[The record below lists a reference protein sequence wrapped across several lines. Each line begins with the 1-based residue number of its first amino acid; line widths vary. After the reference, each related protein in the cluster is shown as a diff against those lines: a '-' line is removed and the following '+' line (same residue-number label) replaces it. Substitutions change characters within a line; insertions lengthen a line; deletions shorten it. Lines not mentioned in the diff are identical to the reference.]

1 MSQIIA
7 STCANCFH
15 PKENHQGV
23 CNGSLTCMCTKYI
36 APFLYEFAHRVEQEK
51 HLRKDFY
58 RRCEFILREIP
69 QTRNAGEKSFSKIY
83 REIWYGFKIRK
94 EGTKLTT
101 DEWKRLP
108 HDDTI
113 NRAKRKVKQ
122 DYPELA
128 TYDKQ
133 VLFHQTAIYQALME
147 MAVE

>member
-1 MSQIIA
+1 M
-7 STCANCFH
+7 F
-15 PKENHQGV
+15 
-23 CNGSLTCMCTKYI
+23 
-36 APFLYEFAHRVEQEK
+36 EFAHRVEEEK

-69 QTRNAGEKSFSKIY
+69 ATRNAGEKSFAKIY
-83 REIWYGFKIRK
+83 KEIWFGFKIRK

-122 DYPELA
+122 DNPELA
-128 TYDKQ
+128 TYDKE
-133 VLFHQTAIYQALME
+133 VLWHQTAIYQALLE
-147 MAVE
+147 MSVEG